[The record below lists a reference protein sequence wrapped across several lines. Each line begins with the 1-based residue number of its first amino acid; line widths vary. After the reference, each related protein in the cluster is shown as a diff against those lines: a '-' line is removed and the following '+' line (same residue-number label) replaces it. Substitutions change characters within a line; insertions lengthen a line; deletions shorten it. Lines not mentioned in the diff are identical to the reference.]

1 MEKEI
6 FVENV
11 KRYCA
16 QKGVTSTVACAES
29 GAGKDLLGR
38 LANHGMVPSVEK
50 VQLLAQYLGCT
61 VSDLLGETAAEENA
75 KAAAPEGSGLSEEFA
90 RIFQGLTPENQN
102 KIISEMLRR
111 QREQESPSDPPGA
124 AE

>member
-1 MEKEI
+1 MDKELFVKNVEKICGE
-6 FVENV
+6 
-11 KRYCA
+11 
-16 QKGVTSTVACAES
+16 KGIKPTVACVES
-29 GAGKDLLGR
+29 GAGRNFLVQIKGR
-38 LANHGMVPSVEK
+38 GSVPSVEK
-50 VQLLAQYLGCT
+50 VQLLAHYLGCT
-61 VSDLLGETAAEENA
+61 VSDLLGEQPPKNA

-111 QREQESPSDPPGA
+111 QREQESPSDPTEA

>member
-1 MEKEI
+1 MDKELFVKNVEKICGE
-6 FVENV
+6 
-11 KRYCA
+11 
-16 QKGVTSTVACAES
+16 KGIKPTVACVES
-29 GAGKDLLGR
+29 GAGRNFLVQIKGR
-38 LANHGMVPSVEK
+38 GSVPSVEK

-61 VSDLLGETAAEENA
+61 VSDLLGEQPPKNA
-75 KAAAPEGSGLSEEFA
+75 KAAAPEGNGLSEEFA

-111 QREQESPSDPPGA
+111 QREQESPSDPTEA

>member
-1 MEKEI
+1 MDKDI
-6 FVENV
+6 FAENV
-11 KRYCA
+11 RSYCEA
-16 QKGVTSTVACAES
+16 KGVKPTVACRES
-29 GAGKDLLGR
+29 GVGTSFLPDVARGR
-38 LANHGMVPSVEK
+38 TPSVGK

-61 VSDLLGETAAEENA
+61 VSDLLGEQPPKNA

>member
-1 MEKEI
+1 MDKEI
-6 FVENV
+6 FVKNV
-11 KRYCA
+11 KKYCVA
-16 QKGVTSTVACAES
+16 KGVKPTVACRES
-29 GAGKDLLGR
+29 GVGTSFLTDIKRGQT
-38 LANHGMVPSVEK
+38 PSVGR

-61 VSDLLGETAAEENA
+61 VSDLLGEGSA

-111 QREQESPSDPPGA
+111 QREQGSPSDQTGA